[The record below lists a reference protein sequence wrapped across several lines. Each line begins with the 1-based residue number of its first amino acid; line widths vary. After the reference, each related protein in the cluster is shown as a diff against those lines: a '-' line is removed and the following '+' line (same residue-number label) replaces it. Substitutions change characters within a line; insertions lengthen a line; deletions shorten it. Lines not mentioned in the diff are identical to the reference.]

1 MWQVLTCT
9 SMAVQPN
16 IDLLFL
22 NLEIMKKLENKVA
35 VITGGSSGIG
45 LATAKKFVEEGAFV
59 YITGRKQS
67 ELDKAVKQI
76 GNNVSAVQGDI
87 SNLDDLDKLFRLIKD
102 EKGSLDIVIANAGYV
117 AMVPTDEVTPE
128 HFDKTFDTNA
138 RGTFFTV
145 QKAITMLNKGGSI
158 VVVSSCVKDMG
169 LPYYPEYAATKAAEC
184 SYVKTWACDLA
195 ARNIRANSVSP
206 GPIETPFVNNQFGN
220 KEAAEAGKAQ
230 FAELVP
236 MKRLGKSEEVAS
248 TILFLASSDSSYI
261 TGADIPV
268 DGGLTQIK

>member
-1 MWQVLTCT
+1 
-9 SMAVQPN
+9 
-16 IDLLFL
+16 
-22 NLEIMKKLENKVA
+22 MKKLENKVA

-45 LATAKKFVEEGAFV
+45 LATAKKFVDEGAFV

-67 ELDKAVKQI
+67 ELDQAVKGI
-76 GNNVSAVQGDI
+76 GSNVIAVQGDI
-87 SNLDDLDKLFRLIKD
+87 SNLDDLDKLFKQIKD
-102 EKGSLDIVIANAGYV
+102 EKGSLDIVVANAGYV
-117 AMVPTDEVTPE
+117 AMVPSSEVTPE

-145 QKAITMLNKGGSI
+145 QKAINMINERGSI

-169 LPYYPEYAATKAAEC
+169 LPYYPTYAATKAAER
-184 SYVKTWACDLA
+184 SYVKTWAGDLA

-206 GPIETPFVNNQFGN
+206 GPIETPFVNNQFEN
-220 KEAAEAGKAQ
+220 KATAEVGKAK
-230 FAELVP
+230 FADLVP
-236 MKRLGKSEEVAS
+236 MKRLGDPEEVAS
-248 TILFLASSDSSYI
+248 AILFLACSDSSYI